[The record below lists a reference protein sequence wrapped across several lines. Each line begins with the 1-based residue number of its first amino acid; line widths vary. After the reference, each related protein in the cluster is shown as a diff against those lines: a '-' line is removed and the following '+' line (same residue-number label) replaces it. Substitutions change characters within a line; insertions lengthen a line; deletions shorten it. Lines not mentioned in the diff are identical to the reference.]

1 MDNKEEKTVQEKQVK
16 NNNFKAFFT
25 MKNLV
30 YMLVVTSIFFALL
43 NKFIALLAGNAVV
56 YAIFFFISFGLA
68 FSAFL
73 IDLLSKLKNKEEK
86 LDFSIVLT
94 IFAMIISLA

>member
-1 MDNKEEKTVQEKQVK
+1 MKSL
-16 NNNFKAFFT
+16 FF
-25 MKNLV
+25 V
-30 YMLVVTSIFFALL
+30 LL
-43 NKFIALLAGNAVV
+43 NKFIALLTGNAVV

-73 IDLLSKLKNKEEK
+73 IDLLGKLKNKEEK